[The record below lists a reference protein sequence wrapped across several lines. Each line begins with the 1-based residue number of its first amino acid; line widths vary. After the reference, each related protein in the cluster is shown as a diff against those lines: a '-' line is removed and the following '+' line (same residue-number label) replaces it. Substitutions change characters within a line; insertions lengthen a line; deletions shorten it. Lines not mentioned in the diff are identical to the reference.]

1 MDAVSGV
8 ALRPQQAGY
17 GVQADADAFG
27 GSIGRGMEA
36 LASGVGD
43 LGDAVARVKNLDNVN
58 ASKDAENSLG
68 DWYRNAMYGEGG
80 YATLEGRAAVDG
92 FAKFQQEAEA
102 KREELGKGLTPG
114 AAKYYDQA
122 SRDRLNSV
130 LNQSI
135 QHQAT
140 ERKSWFTDTS
150 NARIDGFGNDAL
162 SFWKDPAKV
171 NESLLSGIDEL
182 KQQADMHGWDKSVF
196 EQRKLEFVSGVT
208 KNIALQMAQNDPLAA
223 EKYINDAGGRLKA
236 TDRMALTNAL
246 ETPILQAKA
255 QKNFSDWMAGNKPE
269 PTPEKQSS
277 GDPTRGMGGFAL
289 IDHGPTRITSTNIR
303 GSQGFQQV
311 ASQLV
316 GATEGANGA
325 AISQFIKQACGIN
338 VDPRVTPWCAGFVN
352 GVLGAQGIKGTGS
365 LAARSFLNFGN
376 ATDNPKPGDIVVL
389 GRGGDPSKGHVGF
402 FQGYDANGR
411 ILVLGGNQ
419 GADGRVSVSSQSPD
433 NLLGFR
439 TAGAVTEHSAALPNY
454 TPEGLAA
461 IQEKLDAITDP
472 KERAATQALFNSSF
486 TMQKKQLDAQKEE
499 AATWAMT
506 QVATNPTFDI
516 TRMPIDTQTALGASG
531 MSSLMEYQNKVKAGG
546 NPVTDD
552 HVLYDLQTQYAN
564 DPNGF
569 AQQDLF
575 QYRAKLSNQDWDK
588 VTGWRQT
595 ALTDTRKAK
604 EDGTALSQAMAQA
617 QVQLRGIGLIKDK
630 SDGGTDDKAVA
641 QFQNTLS
648 DELNDFQRKN
658 DGKRPT
664 PPETQAIINRL
675 LLPLAITTKGKL
687 YGTNTTN
694 GFAFQMGY
702 QETGATAAPRVEL
715 QDIPADVRATL
726 RDRFERQQ
734 RRQPSDNELIGLY
747 ANIVAGTK
755 MVQDPT
761 PWQGPEAFND
771 DRFAGDKA
779 PLRPVK
785 GGRL

>member
-17 GVQADADAFG
+17 SVQADADAFG

-43 LGDAVARVKNLDNVN
+43 LGDAVARVKNLDNIN
-58 ASKDAENSLG
+58 ASKDAENNLG
-68 DWYRNAMYGEGG
+68 NWYRDRMYGEGG

-92 FAKFQQEAEA
+92 FAKFQEEAEA
-102 KREELGKGLTPG
+102 KRLEFGKGLPPG

-140 ERKSWFTDTS
+140 ERKAWFTDTS

-162 SFWKDPAKV
+162 SSWKDPAKV

-182 KQQADMHGWDKSVF
+182 KQQAEMHGWDDSVF
-196 EQRKLEFVSGVT
+196 QQRKLEFVSGVT
-208 KNIALQMAQNDPLAA
+208 KNIALQIAQTDPLAA
-223 EKYINDAGGRLKA
+223 EKYINDAGGRLRE

-246 ETPILQAKA
+246 ETPLLQAKA
-255 QKNFSDWMAGNKPE
+255 QKHFSDWMAGNNGAE
-269 PTPEKQSS
+269 PPKQSG

-289 IDHGPTRITSTNIR
+289 IDHGPTRITSTNVR
-303 GSQGFQQV
+303 GSQPFQQV

-316 GATEGANGA
+316 GMSEGANSA
-325 AISQFIKQACGIN
+325 AISQFIRQACGIN

-419 GADGRVSVSSQSPD
+419 GADGRVSVSAQNPA

-461 IQEKLDAITDP
+461 IQEKLDSITDP
-472 KERAATQALFNSSF
+472 KERAATQALFNSAF
-486 TMQKKQLDAQKEE
+486 TMQKKQLDAQKEQ

-506 QVATNPTFDI
+506 QVASDPTFDV
-516 TRMPIDTQTALGASG
+516 TKMPIDTQTALGAAG
-531 MSSLMEYQNKVKAGG
+531 MSSLMEYQNKVKASG

-564 DPNGF
+564 DPNAF

-617 QVQLRGIGLIKDK
+617 QVQLRGVGLIKDK

-664 PPETQAIINRL
+664 QPEVQAIINRL
-675 LLPLAITTKGKL
+675 LLPIAITTKGRV
-687 YGTNTTN
+687 YGTNTVP
-694 GFAFQMGY
+694 GFGFQMGY
-702 QETGATAAPRVEL
+702 QSDASATAAPNIEIG
-715 QDIPADVRATL
+715 DIPRDVRETL
-726 RDRFERQQ
+726 SDRFERLQ
-734 RRQPSDNELIGLY
+734 RRRPTDEELIASY
-747 ANIVAGTK
+747 ANILAGTK
-755 MVQDPT
+755 MVQDPA
-761 PWQGPEAFND
+761 PWQGPEAFDD
-771 DRFAGDKA
+771 DRFAGSKA
-779 PLRPVK
+779 PLRPTK